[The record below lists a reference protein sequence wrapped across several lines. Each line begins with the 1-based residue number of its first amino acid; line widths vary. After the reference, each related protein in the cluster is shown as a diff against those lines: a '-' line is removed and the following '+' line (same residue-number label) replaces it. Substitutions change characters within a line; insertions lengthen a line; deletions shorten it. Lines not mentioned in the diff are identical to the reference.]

1 MFEYDVFVS
10 HASADKENYVQELQE
25 SFKKLG
31 IKIFYGVMVTL
42 MAFLAGISLSIM
54 ANQLD

>member
-31 IKIFYGVMVTL
+31 IKIFYDADTIEWAMIGSRKSKT
-42 MAFLAGISLSIM
+42 
-54 ANQLD
+54 D